1 MAGTKKVKA
10 PATKRKAPEEASP
23 VATKKVK
30 STVPNGAKDAT
41 PVKSGK
47 KSKKVEQAEEEV
59 PVVEAEDEEHPFS
72 DEDDTE
78 NAADEAQ
85 ALAKAIDGDD
95 DEAAEV
101 DSAVAFK
108 KGQDVGKVPK
118 PNRKSRGTVDPNEEP
133 GVVYIGR
140 LPHGFY
146 EHELRG
152 YFSQFGTINKLR
164 LSRSKRTGASKHFA
178 FVEFSEQSTAEIVAK
193 TMDKYLLFGHILTC
207 KVVPKSQVHE
217 SLWKGSNKRFKKIP
231 WNKMAG
237 AELKKPRTESG
248 WTDKIEKEE
257 LRRITRSKK
266 LKSIGYEFN
275 EPKLKTVE
283 NAQSSDAM
291 AIEDAEEKPKA
302 IEAAP
307 TVEEPAD
314 EQEAAPKATNGAKA
328 GKKGKAGTKARKAKA

>member
-10 PATKRKAPEEASP
+10 AAPKRKAPEEASP

-30 STVPNGAKDAT
+30 SIVSNGAKDAT
-41 PVKSGK
+41 PVKPAK
-47 KSKKVEQAEEEV
+47 KSKKVEEPEEEV
-59 PVVEAEDEEHPFS
+59 PVTEADEEHPFS
-72 DEDDTE
+72 DDDD
-78 NAADEAQ
+78 NVDAADEAQ
-85 ALAKAIDGDD
+85 ALAKKIDSD
-95 DEAAEV
+95 DEDEAEV

-108 KGQDVGKVPK
+108 KGQDVGKIPK
-118 PNRKSRGTVDPNEEP
+118 PSRKSRGTAEVNEEP

-152 YFSQFGTINKLR
+152 YFSQFGEISKLR
-164 LSRSKRTGASKHFA
+164 LSRNKQTGASKHFA
-178 FVEFSEQSTAEIVAK
+178 FIEFAEESTAEIVAK

-248 WTDKIEKEE
+248 WAAKIERED
-257 LRRITRSKK
+257 LRRLTRSKK
-266 LKSIGYEFN
+266 LKAMGYDFDVA
-275 EPKLKTVE
+275 KLKTVE
-283 NAQSSDAM
+283 GVPSGEAT
-291 AIEDAEEKPKA
+291 AIEEAETPKA

-307 TVEEPAD
+307 AVEEPVVE
-314 EQEAAPKATNGAKA
+314 EQTAPKVTNGTKG
-328 GKKGKAGTKARKAKA
+328 GKKGKAGAKGKKAKA